1 MDCFAPAVKP
11 RARVCQRRLP
21 MVERRLH
28 TSGKEAAHRAWGRA
42 SRVALAE
49 LMCSPARAFAFSE
62 QVQLRFGVSVGVAVR
77 LSER

>member
-11 RARVCQRRLP
+11 RARMCQRRLP
-21 MVERRLH
+21 
-28 TSGKEAAHRAWGRA
+28 TSGEEAAHRARGRA
-42 SRVALAE
+42 RRVALAE